1 MPDTIPHIDG
11 DDGHFQE
18 DTGARI
24 PPPETEPDTGAD
36 SVAES
41 FEKDT
46 RKQLNVLRERTF
58 NTDLR
63 NLVDRIRDNE
73 PPSAAPE
80 EYDGDIDSL
89 SEEELQLKLYRLYYR
104 AGNIRDNREINIA
117 FNPFEIQDE
126 ASTSS
131 LFDSLSGYI
140 INRMESLTLS
150 PFALLS
156 YNIAQKGYMPTVHS
170 LDRYHAK
177 SIVISLRDRLFKKIV
192 ASPDGII
199 IDAGE
204 IDDDPFMSK
213 IFSLKQDE
221 ERRPLYFILLSTIT
235 AEVMKELPISGTE
248 NLSPFLPS
256 AILMIEL
263 PVQTHPANIAAITGI
278 LKRRLALPYFLLNDY
293 QSLVFMSES
302 YENLDYTYQVLD
314 YLFTIFLLQKDRAG
328 ISIKSAAQKN
338 DSMIFLIKYI
348 ISKLSH
354 KLYSNSVIVHILKGR
369 LIILT
374 TNAFIDVIKEI
385 IDENNKL
392 FNDQFSIVE
401 FYSADFDDSLDIIQ
415 KIILDN

>member
-11 DDGHFQE
+11 DAGHFQE
-18 DTGARI
+18 DTQARI
-24 PPPETEPDTGAD
+24 PPPETEPDIRAD

-46 RKQLNVLRERTF
+46 RKQLNILREKTF
-58 NTDLR
+58 NSDLR
-63 NLVDRIRDNE
+63 HLVDRIKDNE
-73 PPSAAPE
+73 PPSADSE
-80 EYDGDIDSL
+80 GYDDDIDSL

-126 ASTSS
+126 ASASS
-131 LFDSLSGYI
+131 IFDSLSGYI

-156 YNIAQKGYMPTVHS
+156 YNIAQKGYMPTIHS
-170 LDRYHAK
+170 LDRYHVE
-177 SIVISLRDRLFKKIV
+177 SIVISLRDKLFKKIM
-192 ASPDGII
+192 ASPDGVI

-204 IDDDPFMSK
+204 IEDDPFMSK
-213 IFSLKQDE
+213 IFSLKE
-221 ERRPLYFILLSTIT
+221 GEGRRPLYFILLSTIT
-235 AEVMKELPISGTE
+235 AEVMKELPISGAE

-263 PVQTHPANIAAITGI
+263 PDQTHLANIEAITDT

-293 QSLVFMSES
+293 QSLVFSSES
-302 YENLDYTYQVLD
+302 YENLDYTYHVLD
-314 YLFTIFLLQKDRAG
+314 YLFTIFLLQKDHAG
-328 ISIKSAAQKN
+328 ISIKSTAQKN
-338 DSMIFLIKYI
+338 DSMTFLIKYI

-374 TNAFIDVIKEI
+374 NNTLIDVIKEI
-385 IDENNKL
+385 INEYNRL
-392 FNDQFSIVE
+392 FNNQFSVVE
-401 FYSADFDDSLDIIQ
+401 FYSADFEDSLDIIQ
-415 KIILDN
+415 KIILNN